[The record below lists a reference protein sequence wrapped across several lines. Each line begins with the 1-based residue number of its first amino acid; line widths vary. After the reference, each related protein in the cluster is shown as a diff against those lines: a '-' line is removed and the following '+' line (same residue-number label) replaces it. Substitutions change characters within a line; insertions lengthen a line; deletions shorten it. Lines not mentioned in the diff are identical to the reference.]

1 MLSSVLTRDCV
12 TVYKDCSPQKKLFE
26 EKEKKMFSFWFF
38 FFPQIFLQSVNQ
50 LETPNLFVL
59 ILVSFEWTTL
69 L

>member
-26 EKEKKMFSFWFF
+26 EKENVFFLFF
-38 FFPQIFLQSVNQ
+38 FFSPQIFVQSVNQ